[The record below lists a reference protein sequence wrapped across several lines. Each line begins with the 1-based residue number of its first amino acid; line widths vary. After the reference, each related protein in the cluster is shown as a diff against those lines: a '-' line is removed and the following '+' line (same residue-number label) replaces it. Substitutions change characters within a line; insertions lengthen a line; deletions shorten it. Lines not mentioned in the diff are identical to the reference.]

1 MSKWNPDISRSE
13 LRRALRFIRRHRVL
27 LASWQLLLVLW
38 LATGSIVGG
47 RTWYLGANC
56 DPEFEPAGWISHKIA
71 SLDSTRQW
79 WLGCS
84 LGVEP
89 TSIDLMISPSGVIRR
104 DQRDY
109 WQSGLIDPVDGAIPY
124 TVYCDTRSA
133 GYGIWEDCIRRIQPD
148 VHIYRNSSTSI
159 YSRRKAV
166 SLDTPESKQL
176 IAWVSKLNSRIG
188 ENARAYQNST
198 VSYWFNWDGIAHD
211 SAMLVASLAF
221 LSGFWFVPARFRAT
235 RRARRAARGL
245 CPFCGY
251 DTQGLRT
258 KLCPECGCNIETLDP
273 RKKLT

>member
-1 MSKWNPDISRSE
+1 VSIWNPDISCSE
-13 LRRALRFIRRHRVL
+13 FRRASRFIWRHRVL

-38 LATGSIVGG
+38 LAAGSIVGV
-47 RTWYLGANC
+47 RTWYLGAHC
-56 DPEFEPAGWISHKIA
+56 DPDFEPAGWISHKIA
-71 SLDSTRQW
+71 SLYPTKQW

-84 LGVEP
+84 FGGDP

-124 TVYCDTRSA
+124 TVYCDTQSA
-133 GYGIWEDCIRRIQPD
+133 GYGIWEDCIRRFQPN
-148 VHIYRNSSTSI
+148 VYIYRNPSTSI

-211 SAMLVASLAF
+211 SAMLLATGFF

-235 RRARRAARGL
+235 RRTRRAARGL
-245 CPFCGY
+245 CPRCTY
-251 DTQGLRT
+251 DLAGLT
-258 KLCPECGCNIETLDP
+258 APICPECGQSIALAPGTI
-273 RKKLT
+273 